1 MANHSVEVCFSP
13 SLLHLFN
20 CTNKVVVV
28 IDVLRATSS
37 ICTAFAHG
45 ADSIVP
51 VATIEESLSYRDKG
65 YLVAGERNGE
75 KVEGFDMGNSPF
87 SFIRDAMKGR
97 NIAIT
102 TTNGTQAI
110 HAAKD
115 AKKIV
120 IGSFLNLDVLSE
132 WLIKQNK
139 DILCLCS
146 GWKNKF
152 NLEDTLL
159 AGAIVNKLRG
169 NSGFNIDC
177 DSAIASEHLYLLAK
191 DDLFGFLENSS
202 HRKRLKRLNIENDI
216 YYCLTPNTCPVIP
229 VLEGGVLVKS
239 K

>member
-1 MANHSVEVCFSP
+1 MPTLEVCFSP
-13 SLLHLFN
+13 SLLHLFDCN
-20 CTNKVVVV
+20 NKIVVV

-45 ADSIVP
+45 VNTIIP
-51 VATIEESLSYRDKG
+51 VATIEESLSYREKG

-75 KVEGFDMGNSPF
+75 IVEGFDMGNSPF
-87 SFIRDAMKGR
+87 SFMGEGVKGR

-110 HAAKD
+110 HAAND
-115 AKKIV
+115 ASKIV

-132 WLIKQNK
+132 WLMVQDA

-169 NSGFNIDC
+169 DSGFDIDC
-177 DSAIASEHLYLLAK
+177 DSAIASEHLYLKAK

-202 HRKRLKRLNIENDI
+202 HRKRLKRLNIEKDI

-229 VLEGGVLVKS
+229 VLRDGALVKL
-239 K
+239 